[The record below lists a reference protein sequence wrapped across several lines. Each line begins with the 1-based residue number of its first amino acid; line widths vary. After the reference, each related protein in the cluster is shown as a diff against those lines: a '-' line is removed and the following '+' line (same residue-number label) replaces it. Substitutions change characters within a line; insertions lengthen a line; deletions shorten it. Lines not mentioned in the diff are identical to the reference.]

1 MQNRYGK
8 LASWVY
14 DLDKPAGHSFGDQE
28 FYQADACSSP

>member
-14 DLDKPAGHSFGDQE
+14 NLDKPFGRSFGDQE
-28 FYQADACSSP
+28 YYR